1 MWSPSCSPLIN
12 LLIVLDWTVKYC
24 IVRAASCTCLKPQW
38 QSQLAFD
45 REVLSLKRNEFRNMF
60 RLISILKCV
69 FICFASS
76 FPYPDPYV
84 RTQLVI
90 DEKVMKT
97 KKTTTKKN
105 TLDPVFNESFSFNVA
120 PSSLK
125 SVSVIASVWDYNS
138 KGKDNFVGQVIM
150 GKHLSGK

>member
-1 MWSPSCSPLIN
+1 MVSLVVTLDQSLDCPWLDGQ
-12 LLIVLDWTVKYC
+12 VLY
-24 IVRAASCTCLKPQW
+24 RASGSVYMLETPMAITISFRQRGP
-38 QSQLAFD
+38 F
-45 REVLSLKRNEFRNMF
+45 VKRNVFRNMF
-60 RLISILKCV
+60 RLISILR
-69 FICFASS
+69 CFYLFFVSS
-76 FPYPDPYV
+76 FSYPDPYV

>member
-1 MWSPSCSPLIN
+1 
-12 LLIVLDWTVKYC
+12 
-24 IVRAASCTCLKPQW
+24 
-38 QSQLAFD
+38 
-45 REVLSLKRNEFRNMF
+45 
-60 RLISILKCV
+60 
-69 FICFASS
+69 
-76 FPYPDPYV
+76 
-84 RTQLVI
+84 
-90 DEKVMKT
+90 MKT

-150 GKHLSGK
+150 GKHLSGLFIEIKGGERCHRSKNEVSKF